1 MSTHTQCKINKWSKR
16 VLDLTVQTKEF
27 DFYFRVNCM
36 LLKGLCKGMTQSERC
51 LGRMPG
57 YFVKE
62 KLEGRETEDNDS
74 S

>member
-1 MSTHTQCKINKWSKR
+1 
-16 VLDLTVQTKEF
+16 
-27 DFYFRVNCM
+27 M

-51 LGRMPG
+51 LGRIPG

-62 KLEGRETEDNDS
+62 KLEGRETEDDDS